1 MHRVRVIMLREI
13 LYTQL
18 NISDSYQT
26 IKRGLGDS
34 HTTVAGSHKSD

>member
-1 MHRVRVIMLREI
+1 MPREI

-26 IKRGLGDS
+26 IKCGLGDS
-34 HTTVAGSHKSD
+34 HTTVTGSHKIDYLM